1 MSEVTITLLGKPVPG
16 TRAQSKYRWLPKN
29 QQHAMD
35 QLRLAASDAMQDRE
49 MLAGALLWT
58 MVAEMPIPKTFSR
71 KKREAAIAGT
81 ALPTTTPDLKN
92 LLWLAEDALK
102 SVVYSDD
109 SLICEH
115 HNIKRYSAQPKI
127 TITVREKQ

>member
-1 MSEVTITLLGKPVPG
+1 MSAVTITLLGKPVPG

-35 QLRLAASDAMQDRE
+35 QLKLAASDAMQGRP
-49 MLAGALLWT
+49 MLYGPLEFT
-58 MVAEMPIPKTFSR
+58 MLAEMPIPLTWS
-71 KKREAAIAGT
+71 KKKQEAAMDGR
-81 ALPTTTPDLKN
+81 LWPTVAPDLKN

-109 SLICEH
+109 KLICK
-115 HNIKRYSAQPKI
+115 HNNVKRYSDQPKI
-127 TITVREKQ
+127 VVTVEEMQ

>member
-1 MSEVTITLLGKPVPG
+1 MTSVTITLLGKPVPG

-35 QLRLAASDAMQDRE
+35 QLRLAASDAMQGRE
-49 MLAGALLWT
+49 MLTGPLCWT
-58 MVAEMPIPKTFSR
+58 MIADMPIPKSFSN
-71 KKREAAIAGT
+71 KKRDDITWGRL
-81 ALPTTTPDLKN
+81 LPTVTPDLKN

-109 SLICEH
+109 SLVCEH
-115 HNIKRYSAQPKI
+115 HNYKRYSVQPQI
-127 TITVREKQ
+127 TITVEEMQ